1 MSLVEFLL
9 LLLIAGICGAAGQ
22 AITGF
27 SRGGCL
33 ASIGVGL
40 LGALIGTWLAR
51 QLGLPELLNV
61 SIGGTLFP
69 VVYSIL
75 GATLLVAV
83 LALITRR
90 R

>member
-1 MSLVEFLL
+1 MTIVEFLL

-22 AITGF
+22 AISGF

-40 LGALIGTWLAR
+40 LGALIGTWIAR
-51 QLGLPELLNV
+51 QFGLPEILNV
-61 SIGGTLFP
+61 AIGGTLFP

-75 GATLLVAV
+75 GATLLVAI
-83 LALITRR
+83 LALFSKKR
-90 R
+90 